1 MRAYPNINVNLYDGQ
16 FDTGFDCP
24 QDECKFK
31 FCEIMPPQPE
41 STCFYN
47 KYECQCHGARIK
59 AIEAV
64 IRRLKSELEELEGD

>member
-1 MRAYPNINVNLYDGQ
+1 MRTYPNINVNLYDGQ

-31 FCEIMPPQPE
+31 LCEIMPAQPGAK
-41 STCFYN
+41 CIYN
-47 KYECQCHGARIK
+47 KYECHCHEARTK

-64 IRRLKSELEELEGD
+64 IRRLKSELEELEQE